1 MSVTGAFQ
9 MLSLLAILCPP
20 LAVLVAERSGLRT
33 ATNLGLTLLLYFPGL
48 FHALSTIER
57 RDLGRRYETVMRV
70 LERRAA

>member
-1 MSVTGAFQ
+1 

-20 LAVLVAERSGLRT
+20 LAVLIAERSGLRT